1 MGKNKLILF
10 ILLLL
15 CGCSSENEE
24 IKFSEIRIIQVDSE
38 FNSCTLVEKVGD
50 KEITKFDYDG
60 NRILV
65 NDRDAVTCPVV
76 DTSKIGKREIRFKF
90 KDTVY
95 KIEVE
100 IVDKTAPVINCK
112 EKEIH
117 ISVNDT
123 EKELLTYIEVNDH
136 DEDTAVTVS
145 GIEYGK
151 AGKYTVEVEAL
162 DSSGNVS
169 KLQCNVIIEEIK
181 ESNEEVKPYEDNP
194 PVKNDIENAS
204 QSSNKKTENA
214 ETTEQPVKV
223 KAENRRFLFS
233 EGYDYTSCYNAALS
247 YAKEVMANGLANG
260 YTCEPIKTGK
270 EYIGYEVVFK

>member
-10 ILLLL
+10 VLILL
-15 CGCSSENEE
+15 CGCSSNNDE
-24 IKFSEIRIIQVDSE
+24 IKFSENRTIQVGSE

-50 KEITKFDYDG
+50 KEITKFDYDS

-65 NDRDAVTCPVV
+65 NDRDVVACPVV
-76 DTSKIGKREIRFKF
+76 DTSKTGKREIRFKF
-90 KDTVY
+90 KDKIY

-117 ISVNDT
+117 ISINET
-123 EKELLTYIEVNDH
+123 EKELLNYIEVIDY
-136 DEDTAVTVS
+136 DEDTVVTVS

-151 AGKYTVEVEAL
+151 AGKYTIEVKAM

-169 KLQCNVIIEEIK
+169 KLQCDVIIEEIK
-181 ESNEEVKPYEDNP
+181 ESHAAEPHENDP
-194 PVKNDIENAS
+194 PVKNETESAG
-204 QSSNKKTENA
+204 QSSSKKPEHT
-214 ETTEQPVKV
+214 ETTEQPIKV

-233 EGYDYTSCYNAALS
+233 EGYDYTSSYNAALS
-247 YAKEVMANGLANG
+247 YAKEAMANGLANG
-260 YTCEPIKTGK
+260 YTCEPIKSGK

>member
-10 ILLLL
+10 ILILL
-15 CGCSSENEE
+15 CGCSSDNDE
-24 IKFSEIRIIQVDSE
+24 IKFSENRTIQVGSE

-76 DTSKIGKREIRFKF
+76 DTSKTGKREIRFKF
-90 KDTVY
+90 KDKIY

-117 ISVNDT
+117 ISINET
-123 EKELLTYIEVNDH
+123 EKEILNYIEVVDY
-136 DEDTAVTVS
+136 DEDIVVTVS

-151 AGKYTVEVEAL
+151 AGKYTIEVKAM

-169 KLQCNVIIEEIK
+169 KLQCDVIIEEIK
-181 ESNEEVKPYEDNP
+181 ESHDDAEPHENDP
-194 PVKNDIENAS
+194 PVKNEIESAG
-204 QSSNKKTENA
+204 QSSTKKPEHTE
-214 ETTEQPVKV
+214 TKEQPIKV

-247 YAKEVMANGLANG
+247 YAKEAMANGLANG
-260 YTCEPIKTGK
+260 YTCEPIKNGK

>member
-10 ILLLL
+10 ILILL
-15 CGCSSENEE
+15 CGCSSDNDE
-24 IKFSEIRIIQVDSE
+24 IKFSENRTIQVGSE
-38 FNSCTLVEKVGD
+38 FNSCTLVEKVGN

-76 DTSKIGKREIRFKF
+76 DTSKTGKREIRFKF
-90 KDTVY
+90 KDKIY

-117 ISVNDT
+117 ISINET
-123 EKELLTYIEVNDH
+123 EKELLNYIEVIDY
-136 DEDTAVTVS
+136 DEDTLVTVS

-151 AGKYTVEVEAL
+151 AGKYTIEVKAM

-169 KLQCNVIIEEIK
+169 KLQCDVIIEEIK
-181 ESNEEVKPYEDNP
+181 ESHDAAEPHENDS
-194 PVKNDIENAS
+194 PVKNETESAGQPS
-204 QSSNKKTENA
+204 TKKPEHTE
-214 ETTEQPVKV
+214 TKEQPIKV
-223 KAENRRFLFS
+223 KAENRHFLFS

-247 YAKEVMANGLANG
+247 YAKEAMANGLANG
-260 YTCEPIKTGK
+260 YTCEPIKSGK

>member
-10 ILLLL
+10 ILILL
-15 CGCSSENEE
+15 CGCSSDNDE
-24 IKFSEIRIIQVDSE
+24 IKFSEIRTIQVGSK

-65 NDRDAVTCPVV
+65 NDEDAVTCPVV
-76 DTSKIGKREIRFKF
+76 DTSKTGKRKIKFKF
-90 KDTVY
+90 KDKIY
-95 KIEVE
+95 EIEVE
-100 IVDKTAPVINCK
+100 IVDKTAPVISCK

-117 ISVNDT
+117 ISTKET
-123 EKELLTYIEVNDH
+123 EKELLNYIEINDN
-136 DEDTAVTVS
+136 DEDIVVTVS
-145 GIEYGK
+145 GIEFGK
-151 AGKYTVEVEAL
+151 AGKYTVEVKAV
-162 DSSGNVS
+162 DSSGNES
-169 KLQCNVIIEEIK
+169 KLQCDVIIDEMK
-181 ESNEEVKPYEDNP
+181 ESHDVVEPHENNS
-194 PVKNDIENAS
+194 PVKNETESAS
-204 QSSNKKTENA
+204 QSSTKKPENA

-260 YTCEPIKTGK
+260 YTCEPIKAGK

>member
-10 ILLLL
+10 ILILL
-15 CGCSSENEE
+15 CGCSSDNDE
-24 IKFSEIRIIQVDSE
+24 IKFSENRTIQVGSE

-76 DTSKIGKREIRFKF
+76 DTSKTGKREIRFKF
-90 KDTVY
+90 KDKIY

-117 ISVNDT
+117 ISINET
-123 EKELLTYIEVNDH
+123 EKEILNYIEVVDY
-136 DEDTAVTVS
+136 DEDIVVTVS

-151 AGKYTVEVEAL
+151 AGKYTIEVKAM

-169 KLQCNVIIEEIK
+169 KLQCDVIIEEIK
-181 ESNEEVKPYEDNP
+181 ESHDDAEPHENDP
-194 PVKNDIENAS
+194 PVKNEIESAG
-204 QSSNKKTENA
+204 QSSTKKPEHTE
-214 ETTEQPVKV
+214 TKEQQIKV

-247 YAKEVMANGLANG
+247 YAKEAMANGLANG
-260 YTCEPIKTGK
+260 YTCEPIKNGK

>member
-10 ILLLL
+10 ILILL
-15 CGCSSENEE
+15 CGCSSDNDE
-24 IKFSEIRIIQVDSE
+24 IKFSENRTIQVGSE

-76 DTSKIGKREIRFKF
+76 DTSKTGKREIRFKF
-90 KDTVY
+90 KDKIY

-117 ISVNDT
+117 ISINET
-123 EKELLTYIEVNDH
+123 EKEILNYIEVVDY
-136 DEDTAVTVS
+136 DEDIVVTVS

-151 AGKYTVEVEAL
+151 AGKYTIEVKAM

-169 KLQCNVIIEEIK
+169 KLQCDVIIEEIK
-181 ESNEEVKPYEDNP
+181 ESHDDAEPHENDPPIKNE
-194 PVKNDIENAS
+194 IESAG
-204 QSSNKKTENA
+204 QSSTKKPEHTE
-214 ETTEQPVKV
+214 TKEQPIKV
-223 KAENRRFLFS
+223 KAENRRFLFP

-247 YAKEVMANGLANG
+247 YAKEAMANGLANG
-260 YTCEPIKTGK
+260 YTCEPIKNGK

>member
-10 ILLLL
+10 ILILL
-15 CGCSSENEE
+15 CGCSSDNDE
-24 IKFSEIRIIQVDSE
+24 IKFSENRTIQVGSE
-38 FNSCTLVEKVGD
+38 FNSCTLVEKVGN

-76 DTSKIGKREIRFKF
+76 DTSKTGKREIRFKF
-90 KDTVY
+90 KDKIY

-117 ISVNDT
+117 ISINET
-123 EKELLTYIEVNDH
+123 EKELLNYIEAIDY
-136 DEDTAVTVS
+136 DEDTVVTVS

-151 AGKYTVEVEAL
+151 AGKYTIEVKAM

-169 KLQCNVIIEEIK
+169 KLQCDVIIEEIK
-181 ESNEEVKPYEDNP
+181 ESHDDAEPHENDP
-194 PVKNDIENAS
+194 PVKNETESAG
-204 QSSNKKTENA
+204 QSSTKKPEHTE
-214 ETTEQPVKV
+214 TKEQPIKV

-247 YAKEVMANGLANG
+247 YAKEAMANGLANG
-260 YTCEPIKTGK
+260 YTCEPIKSGK

>member
-10 ILLLL
+10 ILILL
-15 CGCSSENEE
+15 CGCSSYNDE
-24 IKFSEIRIIQVDSE
+24 IKFSENRTIQVGSE

-76 DTSKIGKREIRFKF
+76 DTSKTGKREIRFKF
-90 KDTVY
+90 KDKIY

-100 IVDKTAPVINCK
+100 IVDKTAPVINCQ

-117 ISVNDT
+117 ISINET
-123 EKELLTYIEVNDH
+123 EKELLNYIEVIDY
-136 DEDTAVTVS
+136 DEDTVVTVS

-151 AGKYTVEVEAL
+151 AGKYTIEVKAM

-169 KLQCNVIIEEIK
+169 KLQCDVIIEEIK
-181 ESNEEVKPYEDNP
+181 ESHDAAEPHENDS
-194 PVKNDIENAS
+194 PVKNETESAG
-204 QSSNKKTENA
+204 QSSTKKPEHTE
-214 ETTEQPVKV
+214 TKEQQIKV

-247 YAKEVMANGLANG
+247 YAKEAMANGLANG
-260 YTCEPIKTGK
+260 YTCEPIKSGK